1 MPEKDN
7 FFDRYG
13 IHQSFIHNDELID
26 VDRLQNDKEIME
38 LLDIAYEIADKDSPT
53 GTRTPFDIE
62 IIESKRRQLENQLL
76 ESQRK
81 EEEDKKRSDAWQAFA
96 ERERQKTEL
105 SVKKEKLDKIK
116 RLQKALENSEV
127 KELLLLF
134 KVMKSNTTPQKA
146 FAYIKA
152 NPIFTENMMRLT
164 LKGKSGGKSRI
175 FRRKN
180 KKTRSKSR
188 RNAQRTRRH
197 RKSST
202 RRSTRK

>member
-1 MPEKDN
+1 
-7 FFDRYG
+7 
-13 IHQSFIHNDELID
+13 
-26 VDRLQNDKEIME
+26 ME

-76 ESQRK
+76 ESQRE

-127 KELLLLF
+127 KELLF